1 MDYIKM
7 YFITLAVFFVI
18 DLTWLGLIAK
28 NLYSQQLGFIMKE
41 NVNWIAA
48 VTFYL
53 IFIIGIVYF
62 VVNPAIINDNW
73 RYALFAGMLFGFITY
88 ATYDLTNLATL
99 KDWPLKI
106 TIIDLI
112 WGTSLGG
119 LTSIISFLIN
129 KRILWFNILL
139 EQIW

>member
-18 DLTWLGLIAK
+18 DLAWLGLIAK

-48 VTFYL
+48 ITFYL

-73 RYALFAGMLFGFITY
+73 KYALFAGMLFGFISY

-119 LTSIISFLIN
+119 LTSIISFLIY
-129 KRILWFNILL
+129 KKIM
-139 EQIW
+139 